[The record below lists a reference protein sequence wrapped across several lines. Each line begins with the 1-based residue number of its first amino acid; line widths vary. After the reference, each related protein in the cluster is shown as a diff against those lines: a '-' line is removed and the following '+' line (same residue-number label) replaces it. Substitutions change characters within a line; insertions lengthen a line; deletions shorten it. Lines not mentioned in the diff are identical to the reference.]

1 MIEVGTKPMIQVAV
15 DNLNIDAH
23 HIFIVR
29 KEHYENYNLET
40 VLNLI
45 KPNCTII
52 QIDIL
57 TEGAACTTLL
67 ASKYIDNDAPLVIA
81 NSDQF
86 VEWNSNEVLYA
97 FSTEG
102 VDGGILTFQ
111 STHPKWSYARLNNKG
126 WVSKVAEKQPI
137 STNATVGI
145 YYYAKGSDYV
155 RCANAMIKK
164 NIRTNNEFY
173 VCPVYNELI
182 AEGGK
187 VRIKNIERMWG
198 LGTPEDLN
206 NFITNYQRKY

>member
-1 MIEVGTKPMIQVAV
+1 LTK
-15 DNLNIDAH
+15 
-23 HIFIVR
+23 
-29 KEHYENYNLET
+29 
-40 VLNLI
+40 
-45 KPNCTII
+45 
-52 QIDIL
+52 
-57 TEGAACTTLL
+57 GAACTTLL

-126 WVSKVAEKQPI
+126 WVSEVAEKQPI
-137 STNATVGI
+137 STNATSGI

-155 RCANAMIKK
+155 RCAKNMIKK

-182 AEGGK
+182 ANGGK

-206 NFITNYQRKY
+206 NFMTNYYGKY